1 MVDPTVD
8 SKAVLSV
15 VRSVDEKAVPRAV
28 CLADPTVDSKVL

>member
-1 MVDPTVD
+1 MVVPSAV